1 MSRPH
6 RIVYLETINLAP
18 HIKMRRPNFPHE
30 WVSYE
35 NTEPHK
41 VIERL
46 QDATIAIVNK
56 SKIDGETI
64 KQLPKLQMIS
74 MAATGTD
81 PIDLEACNARG
92 ILVSNIRGYANNSL
106 PEHTF
111 GLILYLRRQIEG
123 YRREVANGSW
133 SRSGQFCLFTHPI
146 EDLRGKQL
154 GIIGEGELGTAVA
167 TIGENGFGMRPVYL
181 NHDGVSDAQKL
192 NKIFLNHN
200 EFMETSDVITIHCAL
215 TPNTHHLLNADA
227 FGRMKHSALVINTA
241 RGAVIKEQDLITALQ
256 EKLIAGAGID
266 VVDGE
271 PPSEKHPYIA
281 LLDQPNFLLTPHVAW
296 TSVEAMQALADQC
309 IENIENFF
317 NGNPSNLVNMN

>member
-1 MSRPH
+1 MSPPH
-6 RIVYLETINLAP
+6 RIVYLESINLAS
-18 HIKMRRPNFPHE
+18 HIKMRRPNFSHE

-35 NTEPHK
+35 NTEPHE
-41 VIERL
+41 VVERL
-46 QDATIAIVNK
+46 QGATIAIVNK
-56 SKIDGETI
+56 SKIDAETI
-64 KQLPKLQMIS
+64 KHLPNLKMIS

-111 GLILYLRRQIEG
+111 ALILYLRRQIEG
-123 YRREVANGSW
+123 YRRDVANGSW

-154 GIIGEGELGTAVA
+154 GIIGEGELGAAVA
-167 TIGENGFGMRPVYL
+167 AIGKNGFGMYPVYL
-181 NHDGVSDAQKL
+181 DHDEVSDTQKM
-192 NKIFLNHN
+192 NKIFLSHN

-215 TPNTHHLLNADA
+215 TPNTRHLLNADA
-227 FGRMKHSALVINTA
+227 FVRMKHSALVINTA
-241 RGAVIKEQDLITALQ
+241 RGAVIKEEDLITALQ
-256 EKLIAGAGID
+256 EKRIAGAGID

-271 PPSEKHPYIA
+271 PPPENHPYMA
-281 LLDQPNFLLTPHVAW
+281 LLDQPNFLLTPHISW
-296 TSVEAMQALADQC
+296 TSLEAMQALADQC

-317 NGNPSNLVNMN
+317 YGNPSNLVNMN